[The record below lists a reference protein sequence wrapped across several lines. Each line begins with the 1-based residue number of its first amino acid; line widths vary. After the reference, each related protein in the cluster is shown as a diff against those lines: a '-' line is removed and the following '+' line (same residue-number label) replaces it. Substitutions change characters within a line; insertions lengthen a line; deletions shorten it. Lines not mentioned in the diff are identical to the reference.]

1 MRARYEVLVYHSQWV
16 LQLLPLE
23 FESNFWRNL
32 CQGFKEHVTMFLVLL
47 AQVASKTEL
56 QANERCLLVA
66 P

>member
-1 MRARYEVLVYHSQWV
+1 MRARYEVLVYHPQWV

-23 FESNFWRNL
+23 FESNFWRNR
-32 CQGFKEHVTMFLVLL
+32 FKEHVTMFLVLF
-47 AQVASKTEL
+47 AQAASKMEL